1 MKLKHW
7 NKNMRAIAPAIFS
20 NKFTDHDGNELD
32 VSKYIHIIVY
42 GENFTPRIEHGNLLF
57 INPQF
62 DINKIKDDDIILDN
76 DHILWYVDKTN
87 KRFYRTDN
95 REMEYDESKIK
106 GIVEY
111 RYNVNDKKEVDL
123 VDLTIINCFII
134 FLIVVFISVLT
145 LTICSF

>member
-1 MKLKHW
+1 MELKQW
-7 NKNMRAIAPAIFS
+7 NKNMRAIAPSIFC

-32 VSKYIHIIVY
+32 ASKYIQMIAY

-62 DINKIKDDDIILDN
+62 DINKIKDDDIILDI

-123 VDLTIINCFII
+123 TTINCFII
-134 FLIVVFISVLT
+134 FLIVMFISVLT

>member
-1 MKLKHW
+1 MKLKPW
-7 NKNMRAIAPAIFS
+7 NKNMRARAPS
-20 NKFTDHDGNELD
+20 TLYNKFTDHDGNELD
-32 VSKYIHIIVY
+32 AAKYIQMIAY

-62 DINKIKDDDIILDN
+62 DINKIKDDDIILDS

-123 VDLTIINCFII
+123 VDLTTINCFII
-134 FLIVVFISVLT
+134 FFNCCVYK
-145 LTICSF
+145 CSYINNM